1 MLCARGF
8 ESQFCN
14 QLLISFLQH
23 LLLLWWF
30 ITYRSAYR
38 GKIREKGL
46 CLWFFFFLLPVLPPL
61 KCLQTIFFPLRQS
74 SYYVLCTFKCAKHH
88 VCLAGPWDSRQKRDR
103 LCFLS
108 HGDVAFG
115 RTLPLDWLAE
125 RVSKQPH
132 PVSQFLYIFCTQR
145 AKRTFSPCTGK
156 CQERKMYKTSAWGS
170 SVSFAA
176 EPACSRQAGW
186 TLTFETAK
194 QRK

>member
-14 QLLISFLQH
+14 QLPVSLLQD
-23 LLLLWWF
+23 LLLPLQWF
-30 ITYRSAYR
+30 ITYRFAY
-38 GKIREKGL
+38 GKKIMEKGL
-46 CLWFFFFLLPVLPPL
+46 CLWFFFFASSPTFSEMPADY
-61 KCLQTIFFPLRQS
+61 FFPLWQS
-74 SYYVLCTFKCAKHH
+74 SYYVLCTFKCVKHR
-88 VCLAGPWDSRQKRDR
+88 VWLAGPWDSRQKRGR

-115 RTLPLDWLAE
+115 CPLPLDWLAE

-132 PVSQFLYIFCTQR
+132 PVSQFLYVFCTQR

-156 CQERKMYKTSAWGS
+156 CQERKTYKTSAWGS

-186 TLTFETAK
+186 TLAFGTAK

>member
-1 MLCARGF
+1 MCERFWIPVL
-8 ESQFCN
+8 ESVAYFLFATPPTVAVVHNIQIC
-14 QLLISFLQH
+14 IS
-23 LLLLWWF
+23 
-30 ITYRSAYR
+30 R
-38 GKIREKGL
+38 KNKGERVVL
-46 CLWFFFFLLPVLPPL
+46 VIFFLLPVLPPL
-61 KCLQTIFFPLRQS
+61 KCLQTIFFPLWQS

-115 RTLPLDWLAE
+115 RALPLDWLAE